1 MQRIDYIPPHKDLK
15 IIQDDEM
22 FCINTDTEVL
32 GEFLNIHRFD
42 TVMDMGC
49 NTGGLMLYASLFNPK
64 MIIGLDINSNALK
77 LCKKNMELNGISNFK
92 LINDNLVTYSGEL
105 VDVLICN
112 PPYFKTK
119 EDNMANNEFKNLAKH
134 ECNLTITDLISSIN
148 RNLRDGGTLYFL
160 YLTSRLDEVIIEL
173 KKNNLIIKEMK
184 FVYDKNKDLSNV
196 FILRAVKNA
205 KEGMVVKKPIIIERQ

>member
-1 MQRIDYIPPHKDLK
+1 MQRIDYIPKHKDLK

-119 EDNMANNEFKNLAKH
+119 EDNMANNKFKNLAKH

-205 KEGMVVKKPIIIERQ
+205 KKGMVVKKPIIIERQ

>member
-1 MQRIDYIPPHKDLK
+1 MERIDFIPKHENLK

-64 MIIGLDINSNALK
+64 KIIGLDINQKALA
-77 LCKKNMELNGISNFK
+77 LCKKNMELNNITSYE
-92 LINDNLVTYSGEL
+92 LINDNLVTYSGDK

-119 EDNMANNEFKNLAKH
+119 DDNMANNTFKNLAKH
-134 ECNLTITDLISSIN
+134 EINLTISDLISSIN

-160 YLTSRLDEVIIEL
+160 YLTSRLDEVILEL
-173 KKNNLIIKEMK
+173 KRNNLTIKEMK

-196 FILRAVKNA
+196 FILRAVKNG
-205 KEGMVVKKPIIIERQ
+205 KQGMVVKKPIIIER